1 MSIKIIDKIYKDLK
15 IEFNKNEIRE
25 EEIKLIKD
33 MIVYTDGGDKDI
45 TGDQKVC
52 FLFYLL

>member
-15 IEFNKNEIRE
+15 IEFIKNEIRE

-52 FLFYLL
+52 FLFYRL